1 MHSPCILKD
10 EGDILGL
17 DFMPKENVMPQT
29 DMQTRLI
36 ALAEANAE
44 IAALWLY
51 GSRARGTAHADSDY
65 DLAVLFNTYQPDP
78 LERRLV
84 PELLAMAWQRELPAI
99 QLSLIDVQQVPL
111 PLAFTVVSDNRL
123 LYCRDDFARL
133 EFERRTLSKW
143 EIDHLYHKAHYA

>member
-1 MHSPCILKD
+1 MQQTAVLDQVIL
-10 EGDILGL
+10 
-17 DFMPKENVMPQT
+17 
-29 DMQTRLI
+29 
-36 ALAEANAE
+36 LAEANPQ

-51 GSRARGTAHADSDY
+51 GSRARDTAGASSDY

-78 LERRLV
+78 LDRRLA

-99 QLSLIDVQQVPL
+99 QLSVIDVQQVAL
-111 PLAFTVVSDNRL
+111 PLAYTVVSDNRL

>member
-1 MHSPCILKD
+1 MQQAAALNSLIL
-10 EGDILGL
+10 
-17 DFMPKENVMPQT
+17 
-29 DMQTRLI
+29 
-36 ALAEANAE
+36 LAEANTQ

-51 GSRARGTAHADSDY
+51 GSRARGTASAGSDY
-65 DLAVLFNTYQPDP
+65 DLAVLFNTYQADP

-84 PELLAMAWQRELPAI
+84 PELLALDWQRELADI
-99 QLSLIDVQQVPL
+99 QLSVIDVQQVPL

-123 LYCRDDFARL
+123 LYCRDEFARL